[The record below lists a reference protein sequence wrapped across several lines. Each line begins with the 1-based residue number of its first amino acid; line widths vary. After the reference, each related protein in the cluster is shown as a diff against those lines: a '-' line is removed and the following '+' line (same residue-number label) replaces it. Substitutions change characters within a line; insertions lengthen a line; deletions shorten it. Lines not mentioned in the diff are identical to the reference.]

1 MKKKSIRSERVSSVL
16 IKALGD
22 ILIEEI
28 SDPSM
33 GIVTLTGVDLSN
45 DLRIAKVYFTVRG
58 GSKELSKQVNIIK
71 NLEKFLRQRLAS
83 RVVLRYLPEIR
94 LYYDEIPARAHK
106 IDMILEKIKDE
117 RAEKDAEEDTKGRS

>member
-1 MKKKSIRSERVSSVL
+1 MRKKSIRSEKVSSVL

-22 ILIEEI
+22 IIIEEV

-33 GIVTLTGVDLSN
+33 GVVTLTGIDLSN

-58 GSKELSKQVNIIK
+58 GTKEFSKQVNIIK
-71 NLEKFLRQRLAS
+71 NLEKFLRRRLAS
-83 RVVLRYLPEIR
+83 RVVLKYVPEVR
-94 LYYDEIPARAHK
+94 LYYDELPAQAHK

-117 RAEKDAEEDTKGRS
+117 RAQKDAKQDSQE